1 MAEKVTIARPYAK
14 AAFEFA
20 REHGALA
27 RWSDFLANA
36 SAIVTDDRVAKLLL
50 SPRVMPA
57 DLVEV
62 IAGVCADSSGESP
75 DKSANETLDEPMSN
89 FLETLAHNRR
99 LALLPQ
105 VAAIFETLRADVENI
120 ADVQVTSAMVL
131 DDVQR
136 TRLRDALAKRLKRE
150 VRLHVDIDPSL
161 IGGAIVRCGDFV
173 IDGSLKARLQR
184 LATELTH

>member
-20 REHGALA
+20 REHGVLA

-36 SAIVTDDRVAKLLL
+36 SAVVTDDRVAKLLL

-62 IAGVCADSSGESP
+62 IAGVCASASGES
-75 DKSANETLDEPMSN
+75 LDEPMGN
-89 FLETLAHNRR
+89 FLKTLAYNRR
-99 LALLPQ
+99 LSLLPH
-105 VAAIFETLRADVENI
+105 VAAIFETLRAEVENV
-120 ADVQVTSAMVL
+120 ADVQVASAMAL
-131 DDVQR
+131 DEAQSV
-136 TRLRDALAKRLKRE
+136 RLRDALAKRLKRE
-150 VRLHVDIDPSL
+150 VRLHVDIDPAL

-173 IDGSLKARLQR
+173 IDGTLKARLQR

>member
-20 REHGALA
+20 RERGILG

-36 SAIVTDDRVAKLLL
+36 SAVVTDDRVATLLL

-57 DLVEV
+57 DLVDV
-62 IAGVCADSSGESP
+62 IAGVCGSASGESV
-75 DKSANETLDEPMSN
+75 DEPMGN

-99 LALLPQ
+99 LGLLPH

-120 ADVQVTSAMVL
+120 ADVQVASAMAL
-131 DDVQR
+131 NDAQR
-136 TRLRDALAKRLKRE
+136 ARLSDALAKRLKRE
-150 VRLHVDIDPSL
+150 VRLHVDVDPSL

>member
-20 REHGALA
+20 REHGVLA

-36 SAIVTDDRVAKLLL
+36 SAVVTDDRVAKLLL

-57 DLVEV
+57 DLVGV
-62 IAGVCADSSGESP
+62 IAGVCGSSSGES
-75 DKSANETLDEPMSN
+75 LDVPMSN

-99 LALLPQ
+99 LGLLPH

-120 ADVQVTSAMVL
+120 ADVQVASAMAL
-131 DDVQR
+131 DDAQR
-136 TRLRDALAKRLKRE
+136 ARLRDALAKRLKRE
-150 VRLHVDIDPSL
+150 IRLHVDVDPSL
-161 IGGAIVRCGDFV
+161 IGGAVVRCGDFV

>member
-20 REHGALA
+20 REHGVLA

-36 SAIVTDDRVAKLLL
+36 SAVVTDDRVARLLL

-57 DLVEV
+57 DLVGV
-62 IAGVCADSSGESP
+62 IAGVCGSVSGES
-75 DKSANETLDEPMSN
+75 LGEPMGN

-99 LALLPQ
+99 LGLLPH
-105 VAAIFETLRADVENI
+105 VATIFETLRADVENI
-120 ADVQVTSAMVL
+120 ADVQVASAMAL
-131 DDVQR
+131 NDAQR
-136 TRLRDALAKRLKRE
+136 ARLSDALARRLKRE

>member
-20 REHGALA
+20 REHGVLA

-36 SAIVTDDRVAKLLL
+36 SAVVADDRVAKLLL

-57 DLVEV
+57 DLVGV
-62 IAGVCADSSGESP
+62 IAGVCGSSSGESP
-75 DKSANETLDEPMSN
+75 GESLDEPMSN

-99 LALLPQ
+99 LGLLPH

-120 ADVQVTSAMVL
+120 ADVQVASAMAL
-131 DDVQR
+131 DDAQR
-136 TRLRDALAKRLKRE
+136 ARLRDALAKRLKRE
-150 VRLHVDIDPSL
+150 IRLHVDVDPSL